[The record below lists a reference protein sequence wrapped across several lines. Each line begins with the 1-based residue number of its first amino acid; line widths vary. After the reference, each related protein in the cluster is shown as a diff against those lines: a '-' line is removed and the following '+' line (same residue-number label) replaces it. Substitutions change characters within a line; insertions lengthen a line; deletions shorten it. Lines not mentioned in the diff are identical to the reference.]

1 MRAAGKKNGV
11 QKQKT
16 RWGTALAAAA
26 AAERLGARKKS
37 FFFWNFFSHL
47 GHHVDLIH
55 GPWLWLTFG
64 LPAAPR
70 ATFILARN
78 TKMAISRIGGV
89 LLNPAFYLARPH
101 ISTVLLMSRLE
112 NGGACLYFIEGKIQD
127 YMNFIHIIRIIQYY
141 TVLYELYPEYV
152 HVHRNILRLD

>member
-1 MRAAGKKNGV
+1 MRAAVKKNGV

-16 RWGTALAAAA
+16 RWGTALAAAAAATAAA

-70 ATFILARN
+70 ATFILARS
-78 TKMAISRIGGV
+78 TKMAICRIGGV
-89 LLNPAFYLARPH
+89 LLAFYVARPH
-101 ISTVLLMSRLE
+101 ILY
-112 NGGACLYFIEGKIQD
+112 NGGSGDREHRGIPDSNVAEGSVDPATK
-127 YMNFIHIIRIIQYY
+127 
-141 TVLYELYPEYV
+141 
-152 HVHRNILRLD
+152 